1 MSIKQLIHK
10 YEDGT
15 ITYQEQTVLINE
27 LYMRL
32 QCTFGAFIGA
42 ILVLACWAIWG

>member
-1 MSIKQLIHK
+1 MKALLKK

-15 ITYQEQTVLINE
+15 ITYQEQAVLINE

-32 QCTFGAFIGA
+32 QCTFGAFIGV
-42 ILVLACWAIWG
+42 ILVVSCWAVWG